1 MKRFAILAAAALL
14 GATSYA
20 NAETVLSGPQMDQI
34 SAGLFGL
41 AITEGMAIATG
52 DIGSLSTTNSVSG
65 VNLLAPNPIAY
76 SATASAAIATG
87 FLGAVAGSQSASGSE
102 LGN

>member
-34 SAGLFGL
+34 SAGLYGW
-41 AITEGMAIATG
+41 AITGGGAIAAG
-52 DIGSLSTTNSVSG
+52 DIGSLSSTASVSG
-65 VNLLAPNPIAY
+65 VNLLIANPIAY
-76 SATASAAIATG
+76 SATNSAALASG
-87 FLGAVAGSQSASGSE
+87 FLGAVAASDSGSFSE

>member
-41 AITEGMAIATG
+41 AVTGGLAIAAG
-52 DIGSLSTTNSVSG
+52 DIGSLSTTASVSG
-65 VNLLAPNPIAY
+65 VDLLAVKPIAY
-76 SATASAAIATG
+76 SATTSAAAASG
-87 FLGAVAGSQSASGSE
+87 FLGAVAGSQSTSVSE